1 MTIHTRIATVAD
13 LDALAGLFDAY
24 RQFYEQAPDL
34 EAARN
39 FIQARFELNESEIL
53 VAENEACQ
61 PVGFCQMYP
70 SFCSIEAKRI
80 YILSDL
86 FVSPEARRLGAGRA
100 LLVAAE
106 KHASQTGRV
115 KMELTT
121 ARTNKT
127 AQSVYESLGWELDKV
142 FLGYSKW
149 VVADE
154 SIEFQT
160 PDVEDI
166 DLTKEAK
173 LKMSI
178 GHLIAAW
185 DIFSNKL
192 SGSDLLDSLSEE
204 EKTAIWALED
214 LFERTL
220 LENGVSSRP
229 EPEWNRLVQ
238 AAKHHVRTIPVDY
251 LGVTTPPKTG

>member
-13 LDALAGLFDAY
+13 LAPLAGLFDAY

-39 FIQARFELNESEIL
+39 FIQARFELKESEIL
-53 VAENEACQ
+53 VAEDDAGQ
-61 PVGFCQMYP
+61 LVGFCQLYP

-106 KHASQTGRV
+106 KHAAQTGRI

-127 AQSVYESLGWELDKV
+127 AQSAYESLGWELDEV
-142 FLGYSKW
+142 FLGYSKR
-149 VVADE
+149 
-154 SIEFQT
+154 
-160 PDVEDI
+160 VE
-166 DLTKEAK
+166 A
-173 LKMSI
+173 
-178 GHLIAAW
+178 
-185 DIFSNKL
+185 
-192 SGSDLLDSLSEE
+192 
-204 EKTAIWALED
+204 
-214 LFERTL
+214 
-220 LENGVSSRP
+220 
-229 EPEWNRLVQ
+229 
-238 AAKHHVRTIPVDY
+238 
-251 LGVTTPPKTG
+251 

>member
-1 MTIHTRIATVAD
+1 MTIHTRITTVAD

-34 EAARN
+34 DAARN

-53 VAENEACQ
+53 VAEDEAGQ
-61 PVGFCQMYP
+61 PVGFCQLYP

-100 LLVAAE
+100 LLIAAE

-127 AQSVYESLGWELDKV
+127 AQSAYESLGWELDEV
-142 FLGYSKW
+142 FLGYSKR
-149 VVADE
+149 
-154 SIEFQT
+154 
-160 PDVEDI
+160 VE
-166 DLTKEAK
+166 A
-173 LKMSI
+173 
-178 GHLIAAW
+178 
-185 DIFSNKL
+185 
-192 SGSDLLDSLSEE
+192 
-204 EKTAIWALED
+204 
-214 LFERTL
+214 
-220 LENGVSSRP
+220 
-229 EPEWNRLVQ
+229 
-238 AAKHHVRTIPVDY
+238 
-251 LGVTTPPKTG
+251 